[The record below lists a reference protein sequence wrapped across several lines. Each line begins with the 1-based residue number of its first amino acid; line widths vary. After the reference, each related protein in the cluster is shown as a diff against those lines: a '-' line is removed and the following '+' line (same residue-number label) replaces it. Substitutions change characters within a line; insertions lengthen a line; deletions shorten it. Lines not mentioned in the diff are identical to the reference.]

1 MITSPSLSSRSTDL
15 LALLPASHIELHS
28 FDPLQIASIY
38 QLIRSTTLSLTFF
51 LHLALKLVTI
61 LYFVYKFNLVLLPAT
76 QKGVASLTGGFF
88 QKKFKKFLRQ

>member
-61 LYFVYKFNLVLLPAT
+61 LYFVYNLVSLPAT